1 MNGRMRRA
9 MAGVTA
15 SYLGNFIVS
24 ETGTGFIN
32 GEEIIVWKYESDSTL
47 EEYLADPNYPEA
59 LELALYGRT
68 RDNDDDSTRAVRV
81 AKDVSRQIFRNLAK
95 FHSVGTELEHAPP
108 SPPSVMTSGVG

>member
-15 SYLGNFIVS
+15 SYLGNFTVG

-47 EEYLADPNYPEA
+47 EEYLSDPRYPEA
-59 LELALYGRT
+59 LERALYGRT
-68 RDNDDDSTRAVRV
+68 RESDDDSTRTLRV
-81 AKDVSRQIFRNLAK
+81 AKDVSKQIFKALTK
-95 FHSVGTELEHAPP
+95 FHKNTSVA
-108 SPPSVMTSGVG
+108 SAAARRSV